1 MAQGLTVLAV
11 LSENPGREYF
21 RGYYR
26 LGRKEGMIDEGS

>member
-11 LSENPGREYF
+11 LSENPGREDF

-26 LGRKEGMIDEGS
+26 LGREEGTIDKGS